1 LAGIAESAHK
11 FATDMRLLQ
20 GLKEIEEPFEKEQ
33 IGSSAMAY
41 KRNPMKC
48 ERICSIARYII
59 TNAINGN
66 LTHSLQW
73 FERTLDDS
81 ANRRIVIAES
91 F

>member
-1 LAGIAESAHK
+1 
-11 FATDMRLLQ
+11 MRLLQ

-66 LTHSLQW
+66 LTTFS
-73 FERTLDDS
+73 S
-81 ANRRIVIAES
+81 MV
-91 F
+91 